1 MYNEQIE
8 ELKIAIARM
17 ENLDASGSCV
27 DAMKAAVEALQDAEQ
42 VITIAEEALHDAEAA
57 TVAVLEMRVKA

>member
-17 ENLDASGSCV
+17 ENSDASWACV

-42 VITIAEEALHDAEAA
+42 VINIAEEALADAEAA
-57 TVAVLEMRVKA
+57 HWAALTL